1 MDFLTVVA
9 HRNRKYEMKH
19 HIKILGSLIG
29 ILRRII
35 QGSEKDSVSINLEKF
50 EEKFAKAALA
60 E

>member
-9 HRNRKYEMKH
+9 HRNRKYETKH
-19 HIKILGSLIG
+19 NIKILGSLIR

-35 QGSEKDSVSINLEKF
+35 QGSEKDSVSINLETF
-50 EEKFAKAALA
+50 EEKFAKAAPA